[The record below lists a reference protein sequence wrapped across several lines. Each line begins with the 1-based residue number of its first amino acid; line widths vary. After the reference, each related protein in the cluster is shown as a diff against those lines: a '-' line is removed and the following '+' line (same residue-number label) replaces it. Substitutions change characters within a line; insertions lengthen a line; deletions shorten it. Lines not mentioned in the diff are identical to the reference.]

1 MKLDIQICK
10 FNIALFLRAILL
22 LSPVMLLFYQENGLT
37 VKDLFFFQGIFYLT
51 SILSEAPIGYLS
63 DTISRKKLLI
73 LSFIIFL
80 GIYILWSFF
89 HGYYIIL
96 AGEILFGI
104 SKVMMDNSMSGYL
117 YDYLNCYQDKKNMVK
132 YYGYLNFYLS
142 LGTALGALAGT
153 YIYTVFGSHKILISE
168 IVLILIS
175 IMLTISLPSIKSI
188 KNNTKTIFKKI
199 KLYLNVTSEIYNN
212 IYIKYYILYSGL
224 LTSYSILFALSFQPL
239 MQNALFPIAL
249 FGVIAFCNHGIRA
262 LSGVIAGKFMINFN
276 IKKMVV
282 PLFILYILVFICI
295 FKILS
300 LTKIVAVI
308 LLLIFICA
316 VIGIQLVFTI
326 LHISRLHKLVT
337 IDKRGSLM
345 AVNNFVSRIMIA
357 IVLISSKIF
366 IDKLGLYY
374 FFIIVFFIFII
385 LSTYFIINIL
395 KLKE

>member
-1 MKLDIQICK
+1 MKIDIQICK

-63 DTISRKKLLI
+63 DTILRKKLLI

-96 AGEILFGI
+96 VGEILFGI

-117 YDYLNCYQDKKNMVK
+117 YDYLNCYQNKKNMIK

-142 LGTALGALAGT
+142 LGTAFGALAGT
-153 YIYTVFGSHKILISE
+153 YIYTVFGIHKILISE

-175 IMLTISLPSIKSI
+175 IMLTLSLPSIKNI
-188 KNNTKTIFKKI
+188 KSNTKTIFEKI
-199 KLYLNVTSEIYNN
+199 KLYLSVTSEIYNN
-212 IYIKYYILYSGL
+212 IYFKYYILYSGL

-249 FGVIAFCNHGIRA
+249 FGVISFCNHGMRA
-262 LSGVIAGKFMINFN
+262 LSGVISGKFMRNFN
-276 IKKMVV
+276 IRKMVV

-300 LTKIVAVI
+300 LTKIVTVI

-326 LHISRLHKLVT
+326 LHISRLHKFVT

-345 AVNNFVSRIMIA
+345 AVNNFVSRIMAA

-366 IDKLGLYY
+366 IDKLGLYN
-374 FFIIVFFIFII
+374 FFIIVFLIFII
-385 LSTYFIINIL
+385 FSTYFIINIL